1 MKGAVFFDLDGTL
14 IQGQSQKIMAL
25 RLWREGQISGLT
37 FIPILFWFLLY
48 KLGVAPN
55 VSWVMSKAY
64 TLLKG
69 QEASKLNKL
78 LRIIVTEEIESQIFP
93 EALKKIR
100 KYQQEGY
107 AVGIVSTSIDP
118 LVQILVKKLDLSFG
132 RGTKLEQKDG
142 MFTGRIRGKVLY
154 GQEKVVIIRK
164 LALEKGWDLK
174 KSYAFTDSHSDLPLL
189 KIVGHPMIVNPDERL
204 KRKAQLSHW
213 KIYHWFI
220 DAHQ

>member
-1 MKGAVFFDLDGTL
+1 
-14 IQGQSQKIMAL
+14 
-25 RLWREGQISGLT
+25 
-37 FIPILFWFLLY
+37 
-48 KLGVAPN
+48 
-55 VSWVMSKAY
+55 
-64 TLLKG
+64 
-69 QEASKLNKL
+69 
-78 LRIIVTEEIESQIFP
+78 
-93 EALKKIR
+93 
-100 KYQQEGY
+100 
-107 AVGIVSTSIDP
+107 
-118 LVQILVKKLDLSFG
+118 LVKKFDLSFG

-142 MFTGRIRGKVLY
+142 MFTGHIRGKVLY

-164 LALEKGWDLK
+164 LALEQGLDLE

>member
-93 EALKKIR
+93 EALKKLENISR
-100 KYQQEGY
+100 K
-107 AVGIVSTSIDP
+107 VM
-118 LVQILVKKLDLSFG
+118 
-132 RGTKLEQKDG
+132 R
-142 MFTGRIRGKVLY
+142 
-154 GQEKVVIIRK
+154 
-164 LALEKGWDLK
+164 
-174 KSYAFTDSHSDLPLL
+174 
-189 KIVGHPMIVNPDERL
+189 
-204 KRKAQLSHW
+204 
-213 KIYHWFI
+213 
-220 DAHQ
+220 